1 MRYTGAART
10 AGTFRLRAAVLGGA
24 CLISLGLC
32 VVPASA
38 APADVTQLSVD
49 QLPTELVDAIAR
61 DLKMSPEQYLQ
72 RASDA
77 QRLRSYADDFRA
89 QHPSDYAG
97 AWIGDDGV
105 PVVAVTTDEAA
116 REVARDGYQTRQA
129 PVSADGLEASL
140 DEFNRWAS
148 ALPREISSQ
157 INSAGIDFLNN
168 RVVVDVANTD
178 IGRVLNLPTLIA
190 NLQVVLA
197 PVPAAPNAPGA
208 MGGDTYVTTTSS
220 IESASLVDIGVCSFG
235 FNAESASGDPVNLT
249 AGHCNPNNST
259 GAGGATV
266 FLPDYADV
274 RKSRPVGTFDGSSV
288 GAADGLDYASISLN
302 AAGVAAGLDKPTVR
316 GANGGALTITG
327 TAEPVVGAPVC
338 KSGQSSS
345 FTCGVVAA
353 DHVETQLLMEDG
365 TSRTIDGFAS
375 TACTLSGD
383 SGGAIVTGT
392 LALGITSGSN
402 SGGAPSCSEANLAL
416 AQYGGTAS
424 LGIPVE
430 RVVDAT
436 GATIRTSLSPA

>member
-10 AGTFRLRAAVLGGA
+10 AGTFRLRAAALGGA
-24 CLISLGLC
+24 SLISLGLFAS
-32 VVPASA
+32 PASA
-38 APADVTQLSVD
+38 APADIAQLSPD
-49 QLPTELVDAIAR
+49 QLPSELVDAITR
-61 DLKMSPEQYLQ
+61 DLKISPQQYLQ

-89 QHPSDYAG
+89 QHPADYAG

-116 REVARDGYQTRQA
+116 REVVRDGYRTRQA

-140 DEFNRWAS
+140 DQFSRWA
-148 ALPREISSQ
+148 AGLPREISSQ

-197 PVPAAPNAPGA
+197 PVVPTPNAPGA
-208 MGGDTYVTTTSS
+208 MGGDTYVTTASPLETSTL
-220 IESASLVDIGVCSFG
+220 ADIGVCSFG
-235 FNAESASGDPVNLT
+235 FNAESASGKPVNVT

-259 GAGGATV
+259 GVGGATV
-266 FLPDYADV
+266 YLPDYADV
-274 RKSRPVGTFDGSSV
+274 YKSRPVGTFDGSSV

-302 AAGVAAGLDKPTVR
+302 DAGVAAGLDKPTVR

-383 SGGAIVTGT
+383 SGGAIVSGT

-430 RVVDAT
+430 RIADAT